1 MIEKRDEIIYIVPEN
16 VIKNPT
22 QQNAALIQGQS
33 DSNISKKIE
42 EKIENV
48 EQMVNQRVMQV
59 TSQSVRSEGLNKE
72 LDKNT

>member
-1 MIEKRDEIIYIVPEN
+1 MNEKRDEIIYKAAEN
-16 VIKNPT
+16 VIINPT
-22 QQNAALIQGQS
+22 QQNAALMQGQS

-48 EQMVNQRVMQV
+48 EQIVNQGVIQV
-59 TSQSVRSEGLNKE
+59 NSQSVRSEGLNKE